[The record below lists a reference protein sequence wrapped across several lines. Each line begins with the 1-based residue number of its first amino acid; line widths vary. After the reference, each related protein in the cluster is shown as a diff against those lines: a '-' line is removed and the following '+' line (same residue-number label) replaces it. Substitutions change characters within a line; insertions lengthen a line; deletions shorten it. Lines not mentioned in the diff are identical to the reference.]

1 MASRVGNK
9 KRKRVEDFYHLADK
23 QTLVSPKEFVNKV
36 SRKHWRKVFKSRE
49 HQLRKANERRAAAK
63 RNLKN
68 VKLSAEQKKALAYAK
83 KYKSAV
89 AKRYSSKLTRTLK
102 QRGYFP
108 IEIAHAKNYSTIGKI
123 VEQQKLD
130 NVQVTRWSKDL
141 RKAKVNG
148 KWISQKALDRK
159 IVAAIKKGR
168 IKGYMEVCGLTKK
181 QAEKVYKI
189 LNKKGKNPLADKWR
203 ALLY

>member
-1 MASRVGNK
+1 MASKTK
-9 KRKRVEDFYHLADK
+9 KRKRVEHFYKLVDK
-23 QTLVSPKEFVNKV
+23 QTIVSPKDFVDKV
-36 SRKHWRKVFKSRE
+36 SRRKWRKVFKSRE
-49 HQLRKANERRAAAK
+49 HQLRKANERRAEAK

-68 VKLSAEQKKALAYAK
+68 VKLSQEQKKALAHAK
-83 KYKSAV
+83 RYKAAV
-89 AKRYSSKLTRTLK
+89 AKRYSSQLTRTLK
-102 QRGYFP
+102 KRGYFKA
-108 IEIAHAKNYSTIGKI
+108 EIDHAKNYSTIGKI
-123 VEQQKLD
+123 VEQQKLND
-130 NVQVTRWSKDL
+130 IVVTRWSKDL

-148 KWISQKALDRK
+148 KWISQKSLDRK

-181 QAEKVYKI
+181 QAEKVFKI